1 LARTFTNKER
11 NQKPNAGQAEEIND
25 RLDCFKIFHG
35 LNKSF
40 DRSLTRTLNRC
51 STTKM
56 IDNKAQFLTNSP
68 MVMLLRKHSPLT
80 LLLVVLLTA
89 CNSVPVGQPNPY
101 ASAPTPNLATIYFYR
116 THNSL
121 GGATG
126 VDIKDNGIDIG
137 TVQDGTYFVYHTS
150 PGQHTLTA
158 TTDTTSSQKLN
169 FQAGA
174 TYYVKAG
181 VIPSQNLF
189 HPSLS
194 VEFDLQGQSA
204 IQNLKR
210 LHYHE

>member
-1 LARTFTNKER
+1 
-11 NQKPNAGQAEEIND
+11 
-25 RLDCFKIFHG
+25 
-35 LNKSF
+35 
-40 DRSLTRTLNRC
+40 
-51 STTKM
+51 M

-68 MVMLLRKHSPLT
+68 MVMLLRKYSSLT
-80 LLLVVLLTA
+80 FFLLALLTA
-89 CNSVPVGQPNPY
+89 CNSVPVGQTNPY

-158 TTDTTSSQKLN
+158 TTDTTSSQNLN

>member
-1 LARTFTNKER
+1 
-11 NQKPNAGQAEEIND
+11 
-25 RLDCFKIFHG
+25 
-35 LNKSF
+35 
-40 DRSLTRTLNRC
+40 
-51 STTKM
+51 M

-68 MVMLLRKHSPLT
+68 MVMLLRKHKPLT
-80 LLLVVLLTA
+80 FLLLVLLTA
-89 CNSVPVGQPNPY
+89 CNSVPVGQPSPY

>member
-1 LARTFTNKER
+1 
-11 NQKPNAGQAEEIND
+11 
-25 RLDCFKIFHG
+25 
-35 LNKSF
+35 
-40 DRSLTRTLNRC
+40 
-51 STTKM
+51 M
-56 IDNKAQFLTNSP
+56 IDNEAQFLTNSP

-80 LLLVVLLTA
+80 FLLLALLTA
-89 CNSVPVGQPNPY
+89 CNSVPVSQPTPT
-101 ASAPTPNLATIYFYR
+101 SAPAPKLATIYFYR

-126 VDIKDNGIDIG
+126 VDIRDNGIDIG

-158 TTDTTSSQKLN
+158 TTDTTSSQNLN

-194 VEFDLQGQSA
+194 VEFDLEGQSA